1 MADHQP
7 LWLLYAHKPINYVV
21 MKHPKIVSAVSTVLI
36 TVGEIVLLPGVSAY
50 IGSIIFAPHA
60 VKAAGAIAV
69 AVGKWLKGAVGSSAA
84 KAAVQPQPNGQVAV
98 EDINGDQTERA
109 APALR

>member
-1 MADHQP
+1 
-7 LWLLYAHKPINYVV
+7 
-21 MKHPKIVSAVSTVLI
+21 MKHPKIVSAVSAVLI
-36 TVGEIVLLPGVSAY
+36 TVGEIVLLPCVSAC

-69 AVGKWLKGAVGSSAA
+69 AVGKWLKGAVDSSVA
-84 KAAVQPQPNGQVAV
+84 KAAAQPQPSDQMAV
-98 EDINGDQTERA
+98 EDINGGQTERV

>member
-1 MADHQP
+1 
-7 LWLLYAHKPINYVV
+7 

-36 TVGEIVLLPGVSAY
+36 TVGDIVLLPGVSAC

-69 AVGKWLKGAVGSSAA
+69 TIGNWLR
-84 KAAVQPQPNGQVAV
+84 VAV
-98 EDINGDQTERA
+98 DSVVAKQAQKSGLTVEDVNGGQSERA
-109 APALR
+109 MPALR